1 MQEMLRNTK
10 NANNPSNLMKSLASP
25 LVIGCLGLA
34 TANLLTSCV
43 YPYVDP
49 YPTTVT
55 TYHAGYEVRS
65 LPYGY
70 RTERIDGRNY
80 YVHGDTYYQ
89 PRGDRYVVVN
99 TPRSHAMHRHH
110 PGSRDVYVTTLP
122 HGYRTV
128 VYRGT
133 RYYRSGDVYYQ
144 PRGTGYV
151 IVRSPYTY

>member
-1 MQEMLRNTK
+1 MKTK
-10 NANNPSNLMKSLASP
+10 ASP
-25 LVIGCLGLA
+25 FLIGCSGLA
-34 TANLLTSCV
+34 AILLTSCI
-43 YPYVDP
+43 DP
-49 YPTTVT
+49 YMDPYHPTTVT

-65 LPYGY
+65 LPHGY
-70 RTERIDGRNY
+70 RTERIDGSSY

-110 PGSRDVYVTTLP
+110 PGSRDAYVTTLP

-151 IVRSPYTY
+151 IVRSPYSY